1 MLSRKRIQRSV
12 TTATT
17 TTRTSRTTTDEGK
30 ATTEAVVE
38 AVLHSMLSWH
48 NLQSHKHTQNH
59 ASCGSSSQQ
68 KQQATCGPKKY
79 ATHAVGL
86 SVCPFNYALM
96 YSLSLSLSS
105 CLFLSLPLLPPHS
118 SCHSLYVLLLTPRL
132 LAQGQVQASN
142 PPKNEENQ
150 QQKITKKKGTAE
162 TANDLGK
169 CATQKLLPHPMSL
182 PFLPWPSLVNPYAAL
197 CQHIFGEQQQRLT
210 VTFSGASNV
219 PFACHLP
226 HAACHLPSPDCFP
239 ACLWKRFIFECRH
252 DFSWYFSAFIVFG
265 VLWFLWTPK
274 HKTDCQSCL
283 SVCLSLY
290 VVCLFCVRQLVEL
303 L

>member
-1 MLSRKRIQRSV
+1 MPLFVCVAVDASPFGSRSS
-12 TTATT
+12 
-17 TTRTSRTTTDEGK
+17 TSKQPPEKWRES
-30 ATTEAVVE
+30 TTE
-38 AVLHSMLSWH
+38 
-48 NLQSHKHTQNH
+48 NN
-59 ASCGSSSQQ
+59 
-68 KQQATCGPKKY
+68 
-79 ATHAVGL
+79 
-86 SVCPFNYALM
+86 
-96 YSLSLSLSS
+96 
-105 CLFLSLPLLPPHS
+105 
-118 SCHSLYVLLLTPRL
+118 
-132 LAQGQVQASN
+132 
-142 PPKNEENQ
+142 
-150 QQKITKKKGTAE
+150 KKKGTAE

-169 CATQKLLPHPMSL
+169 CATQKLLPHPTSL

-197 CQHIFGEQQQRLT
+197 CQIFGEQQQRLT

-274 HKTDCQSCL
+274 HKTACQSCL